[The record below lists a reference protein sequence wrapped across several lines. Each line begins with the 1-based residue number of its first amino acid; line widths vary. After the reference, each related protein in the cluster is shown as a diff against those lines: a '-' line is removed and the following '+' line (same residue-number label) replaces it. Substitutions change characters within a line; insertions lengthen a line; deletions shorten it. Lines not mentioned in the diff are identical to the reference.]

1 MSSRLYRYL
10 SRLEDTIRSRR
21 EIEIE
26 DLEIYDRSQI
36 PGRISFFRARLRFLN
51 GSLLQIR
58 EALVP
63 KGWRVSKVRYA
74 YQYQDASGQ
83 LIFRYDNAAHH
94 PEVAT
99 HPDHKHTPAGVE
111 PANAPD
117 LADVLREID
126 ERLYGKRVK

>member
-10 SRLEDTIRSRR
+10 SRLETTIRSRH

-26 DLEIYDRSQI
+26 ELRIYDRSQI
-36 PGRISFFRARLRFLN
+36 PGRTSFFRARLRFLD

-63 KGWRVSKVRYA
+63 RGWRAHKVRYA
-74 YQYQDASGQ
+74 YQYQDTHGQ

-94 PEVAT
+94 PEIST
-99 HPDHKHTPAGVE
+99 HPDHKHTSTGIE
-111 PANAPD
+111 PATAPD
-117 LADVLREID
+117 LTDILQEID
-126 ERLYGKRVK
+126 TRLYGK

>member
-1 MSSRLYRYL
+1 MKPRLYRYL
-10 SRLEDTIRSRR
+10 CRLEDTIRSRR

-26 DLEIYDRSQI
+26 ELEIYDRSEI
-36 PGRISFFRARLRFLN
+36 SDRTSFFRVRLRFPD

-58 EALVP
+58 EALVS
-63 KGWRVSKVRYA
+63 KGWRISKVRYA
-74 YQYQDASGQ
+74 YQYQDISGQ
-83 LIFRYDNAAHH
+83 LVFRYDNAAHH

-117 LADVLREID
+117 LTDVLREID
-126 ERLYGKRVK
+126 ERLCRK

>member
-10 SRLEDTIRSRR
+10 SRLEATIRSRR
-21 EIEIE
+21 EIKIE
-26 DLEIYDRSQI
+26 ELQIYDRSQI
-36 PGRISFFRARLRFLN
+36 PGRVSFFRARLRFPD
-51 GSLLQIR
+51 GSLLQIH

-63 KGWRVSKVRYA
+63 MGWRAGKVRYA

-83 LIFRYDNAAHH
+83 LVFRYDNAAHH

-111 PANAPD
+111 PASVPD
-117 LADVLREID
+117 LTDVLREID
-126 ERLYGKRVK
+126 ERLYGK